1 VSTRYP
7 LWYRIVLRGEIRT
20 LLDGVDGNLHVE
32 SAQGG
37 RTSIVAS
44 FRDEPEFWGLLQWL
58 QGLALHVV
66 SLHELDP
73 RDAMDGPSAG
83 AEGAV
88 WPRLPAYGYTAGPGS
103 SGIGPPI

>member
-1 VSTRYP
+1 MSTRY
-7 LWYRIVLRGEIRT
+7 LLRYRIVLQGEIRT
-20 LLDGVDGNLHVE
+20 LLAGLDGNLCVE

-37 RTSIVAS
+37 HTSIVAS

-73 RDAMDGPSAG
+73 REAI
-83 AEGAV
+83 AEH
-88 WPRLPAYGYTAGPGS
+88 P
-103 SGIGPPI
+103 